1 MEKKEEKAAL
11 PWPGLRVAGKSWCLL
26 VRACEVRTAKQRVC
40 GVRMRSAPEQRL
52 DGWGAGRMQARSLW
66 PWRLIIVGSARH
78 LLRRNVIDE
87 RFWEL
92 NGELTEI
99 VVVYSIELEC
109 NWRW

>member
-1 MEKKEEKAAL
+1 METKGEKAAL
-11 PWPGLRVAGKSWCLL
+11 PWSGLRVAGESWCLL
-26 VRACEVRTAKQRVC
+26 VRACEVRTAKQFVC
-40 GVRMRSAPEQRL
+40 GVRVSSASEQRL
-52 DGWGAGRMQARSLW
+52 DGSGAGRMQARRSW

-99 VVVYSIELEC
+99 VVVYSIELKC
-109 NWRW
+109 DWRW